1 MSKRVRMSLALL
13 AILSLASAC
22 SKDEHEPLTSPSSAF
37 ATGTTGGGTGGTGFT
52 GASGATGGS
61 GGTGVTGASGATG
74 DLPTT
79 SPGSAT
85 GHVNG
90 GTMSIKST
98 GDFKVDLTLDQMVS
112 TVYEPPPGGALVLV
126 WTAGESDATTLGI
139 GGSSFSGTM
148 PTSPALVLTLV
159 IQTSDG
165 IAAFT
170 SHAGECDITIDVAT
184 ETKIAGGFRCPR
196 LAMATGQVVNVS
208 GSFQAEA

>member
-1 MSKRVRMSLALL
+1 MSKTLRMSLALL
-13 AILSLASAC
+13 AILALASAC
-22 SKDEHEPLTSPSSAF
+22 SKDEGEPLTSPSSAF
-37 ATGTTGGGTGGTGFT
+37 ATGTTGGVTGSTGPT
-52 GASGATGGS
+52 GPTASSGGS
-61 GGTGVTGASGATG
+61 GATGVTGASGATG

-90 GTMSIKST
+90 GTVSLKTT

-126 WTAGESDATTLGI
+126 WTGGESDATTIGI

-148 PTSPALVLTLV
+148 PTSPTLVLTLV

-170 SHAGECDITIDVAT
+170 SHDGECDIAIDIAT
-184 ETKIAGGFRCPR
+184 ETKIAGSFRCPD
-196 LAMATGQVVNVS
+196 LAMATGQVVNAS

>member
-1 MSKRVRMSLALL
+1 MSKMVRMSLALL
-13 AILSLASAC
+13 TILALASAC
-22 SKDEHEPLTSPSSAF
+22 SKDEEEPLTSASSAF
-37 ATGTTGGGTGGTGFT
+37 LTGTTGVTGSTGLTGPTASSGGTGAT
-52 GASGATGGS
+52 GASGT
-61 GGTGVTGASGATG
+61 TG

-90 GTMSIKST
+90 GTVTFKTT
-98 GDFKVDLTLDQMVS
+98 GDIRVDLTLDQMAS

-126 WTAGESDATTLGI
+126 WTAGGSDATTLGI

-159 IQTSDG
+159 IQASDD

-170 SHAGECDITIDVAT
+170 SHDGECDITIDVAT
-184 ETKIAGGFRCPR
+184 ETKIAGSFRCPD
-196 LAMATGQVVNVS
+196 LAMLTGQVVNAS